1 MHRSDG
7 QNNRAHAPQESIM
20 KPTETTNGSAKAN
33 RPKPLLTFTTTAVES
48 LNGIDTAI
56 IDYVINPK
64 SGKCTLK
71 LEMGTGIRYWTHT
84 TADEGAIC
92 DAICGLL
99 DKAEWIAA
107 QTACH
112 DVTNE
117 APAILSRKSI
127 EKIISHTVRDARPE
141 DNALTVEEFMI
152 QRYREA

>member
-1 MHRSDG
+1 M
-7 QNNRAHAPQESIM
+7 NAFEII
-20 KPTETTNGSAKAN
+20 NGCAIVNSLK
-33 RPKPLLTFTTTAVES
+33 LLFIFTTTAVES